1 MVGGI
6 GRLSYRRLCVLVLAA
21 AGILLA
27 GLGAG
32 CGDGAPAATVAPRA
46 TAVLAKVTVTAAPSG
61 SAFPGGT
68 ALLPT
73 PRAGNSVWARERV
86 DAVVA
91 LYRPTAAG
99 AALLRSLDFRQ
110 MRGEPGFFGSY
121 GFGSWAGAG
130 EAKPIGV
137 MHELMHSYWGGFP
150 VMGRPELD
158 WVRGDG
164 GEVAPALAAY
174 HRDVLAF
181 MAQPP
186 DDYELLR
193 QRLRNLPEVSAENP
207 YPLFHSLEADLPYST
222 GGDLD
227 LVPPILRKYWGLFL
241 APGPFHNWERA
252 AGWYQSLSGEDRAV
266 AGGYL
271 GFEHL
276 DLRGCGGLGEWG
288 VSSFDK
294 LRMRDGGIRDEDGGL
309 ADADGGLADA
319 DGGLAD
325 ADGGLAAEMLADA
338 SMILAGEERQRL
350 TDFAA
355 QFDLLVG
362 DARLEE
368 NFQFWRGYLRD
379 KVWLY
384 GRHPGHLGS
393 AGLGRAG
400 ELAEALAFMSGLEGD
415 ASGRAER
422 LARGIAGMPLLVNF
436 LPAADNGTLLELFG
450 GDPELPD
457 APTLRAT
464 ASFVERLQIFA
475 GVVDRV
481 LAEGRESPER
491 GARALEGFVADRGLD
506 AEQDLRLFFDLFRD
520 AGGDGTARRIAA
532 AMDQGVVRGLMAAVP
547 VQLRGILGPGEL
559 LELLDVTA
567 GAADGDL
574 RRGIGLLVGEPSGNY
589 RIDEPFLEGLYAVM
603 TERARGAPLAAARVM
618 GEPGFP
624 LEGMILHQPGAAA
637 LALGS
642 DLELAADLVAGG
654 DAVTSPPARIVW
666 RLIGADPGLAAG
678 VVRVWAERGEDG
690 LVTESLAYLAYDKVR
705 GEKFPGLGISI
716 SGDGAFLGALLEGQG
731 AEWLEARLAGAVSLY
746 RGRAAAGEAPADF
759 LERWRDT
766 LAAAAD
772 ALGQGQGDRQGRGDL
787 DGQGGVGGQ
796 GDLGGRLGAVIRGA
810 FDSGLGTPPP

>member
-1 MVGGI
+1 M
-6 GRLSYRRLCVLVLAA
+6 SYRRLCALLLAA
-21 AGILLA
+21 VGMALA

-32 CGDGAPAATVAPRA
+32 CGDGAPAATVAPLT
-46 TAVLAKVTVTAAPSG
+46 TAVLATATATATAAPSG

-68 ALLPT
+68 ALLRPT

-86 DAVVA
+86 DAVVG
-91 LYRPTAAG
+91 LYRPTPAG

-164 GEVAPALAAY
+164 GEVSPALAAY

-241 APGPFHNWERA
+241 APGPFHTWERA
-252 AGWYQSLSGEDRAV
+252 AGWYQSLSGEDRAA

-276 DLRGCGGLGEWG
+276 DLRGYEGLALP
-288 VSSFDK
+288 SFDK
-294 LRMRDGGIRDEDGGL
+294 LRMNGGL
-309 ADADGGLADA
+309 ADAG
-319 DGGLAD
+319 
-325 ADGGLAAEMLADA
+325 E
-338 SMILAGEERQRL
+338 ILAGEERQRL

-368 NFQFWRGYLRD
+368 NFQFWRGYMRD

-393 AGLGRAG
+393 VGLGRAG

-415 ASGRAER
+415 AAGRAES
-422 LARGIAGMPLLVNF
+422 LAGGIAGMPLLVNF

-457 APTLRAT
+457 GPTLRAT
-464 ASFVERLQIFA
+464 ASFVERLRSFA

-491 GARALEGFVADRGLD
+491 GARALEEFVADRGLN

-520 AGGDGTARRIAA
+520 AGGDGAARRIVA
-532 AMDQGVVRGLMAAVP
+532 AMDTGVVRGLMAAVP
-547 VQLRGILGPGEL
+547 VQLRGILGPGDL
-559 LELLDVTA
+559 LDLLDVTT

-589 RIDEPFLEGLYAVM
+589 RIDEPFLERIYAVM
-603 TERARGAPLAAARVM
+603 AERARESPLAAARVM

-642 DLELAADLVAGG
+642 DLDLAADLVAGG

-666 RLIGADPGLAAG
+666 RLIGADPLLAAG
-678 VVRVWAERGEDG
+678 VVGVWAERGEDG
-690 LVTESLAYLAYDKVR
+690 LVAESLAYLAYDKVR
-705 GEKFPGLGISI
+705 GEKFPGLGISV
-716 SGDGAFLGALLEGQG
+716 SGDGAFLGALLEAQG

-746 RGRAAAGEAPADF
+746 RGRVAAGEAPADF

-766 LAAAAD
+766 LEAGAD
-772 ALGQGQGDRQGRGDL
+772 ALRQ
-787 DGQGGVGGQ
+787 GQ
-796 GDLGGRLGAVIRGA
+796 GDLGKRLGAVIRGA

>member
-1 MVGGI
+1 M
-6 GRLSYRRLCVLVLAA
+6 A
-21 AGILLA
+21 LA

-32 CGDGAPAATVAPRA
+32 CGDGVPAATVAPRA
-46 TAVLAKVTVTAAPSG
+46 TAVLVTATATAPPPG

-68 ALLPT
+68 ALLRPT
-73 PRAGNSVWARERV
+73 PRAGNSVWARNRV
-86 DAVVA
+86 DAVVG

-121 GFGSWAGAG
+121 GFSSWAGAG

-241 APGPFHNWERA
+241 APGPFHSWERA
-252 AGWYQSLSGEDRAV
+252 AGWFQSLSGEDRAV

-276 DLRGCGGLGEWG
+276 DLRGYEGLGEWAPP
-288 VSSFDK
+288 SFDK
-294 LRMRDGGIRDEDGGL
+294 LRMNGGL
-309 ADADGGLADA
+309 AGAG
-319 DGGLAD
+319 
-325 ADGGLAAEMLADA
+325 E
-338 SMILAGEERQRL
+338 ILAGEERQRL

-379 KVWLY
+379 KVRLY

-393 AGLGRAG
+393 AELPRAG
-400 ELAEALAFMSGLEGD
+400 ELAEALAFMWGLEGD

-422 LARGIAGMPLLVNF
+422 LAGGIAGMPLLVNF

-450 GDPELPD
+450 GDLELPD

-464 ASFVERLQIFA
+464 ASFVERLRSFA

-491 GARALEGFVADRGLD
+491 GARALEGCVRDRGLD

-520 AGGDGTARRIAA
+520 AGGDGTARRIVA

-559 LELLDVTA
+559 LALLDVTA

-589 RIDEPFLEGLYAVM
+589 RIDEPFLEGMYAVM
-603 TERARGAPLAAARVM
+603 SERARESPLAAAGVM

-642 DLELAADLVAGG
+642 DVELAADLVAGG

-666 RLIGADPGLAAG
+666 RLIGADPALAAG
-678 VVRVWAERGEDG
+678 VVRVWAERGRDG
-690 LVTESLAYLAYDKVR
+690 LVAESLAYLAYDKVR
-705 GEKFPGLGISI
+705 GEKFPQLGISV
-716 SGDGAFLGALLEGQG
+716 SGDGAFLGALLEAQG
-731 AEWLEARLAGAVSLY
+731 AEWLGARLSGAVSLY
-746 RGRAAAGEAPADF
+746 RGRVAAGEAPADF

-766 LAAAAD
+766 LEAGAD
-772 ALGQGQGDRQGRGDL
+772 ALRQAQGDRQGQGDRQAQGDR
-787 DGQGGVGGQ
+787 QGQ

>member
-21 AGILLA
+21 AGMALV

-32 CGDGAPAATVAPRA
+32 CRDGAPAATVAPLP
-46 TAVLAKVTVTAAPSG
+46 TAVLATATATVAPSG

-68 ALLPT
+68 ALLLPT
-73 PRAGNSVWARERV
+73 PRAGNSVWAQERV
-86 DAVVA
+86 EAVVG

-227 LVPPILRKYWGLFL
+227 LAPPILRKYWGLFL
-241 APGPFHNWERA
+241 APGPFHSWERA
-252 AGWYQSLSGEDRAV
+252 AGWYQSLSGEERAV

-276 DLRGCGGLGEWG
+276 DLRGYEGLAGWAPP
-288 VSSFDK
+288 SFDK
-294 LRMRDGGIRDEDGGL
+294 LRMNGGL
-309 ADADGGLADA
+309 ADAG
-319 DGGLAD
+319 
-325 ADGGLAAEMLADA
+325 E
-338 SMILAGEERQRL
+338 ILAGEERQRL

-393 AGLGRAG
+393 VGLPRAG

-422 LARGIAGMPLLVNF
+422 LADGIAGMPLLVNF

-450 GDPELPD
+450 GNPELPD

-464 ASFVERLQIFA
+464 ASFVERLRSFA

-520 AGGDGTARRIAA
+520 AGGDGTARRITA
-532 AMDQGVVRGLMAAVP
+532 AMDQGVVRGLMAAAP
-547 VQLRGILGPGEL
+547 VQLRGILGPGDL
-559 LELLDVTA
+559 LALLDVTA

-589 RIDEPFLEGLYAVM
+589 RIDEPFLEGMYAVM
-603 TERARGAPLAAARVM
+603 AERARESPLAAAGVM
-618 GEPGFP
+618 GESGFP
-624 LEGMILHQPGAAA
+624 LEGMILHQPLAAA

-642 DLELAADLVAGG
+642 DLELAADLIAGG

-666 RLIGADPGLAAG
+666 RLIGADPALAAG
-678 VVRVWAERGEDG
+678 VVGVWAERGQEG
-690 LVTESLAYLAYDKVR
+690 LVAESLAYLAYDQVR
-705 GEKFPGLGISI
+705 GEKYPQLGISV
-716 SGDGAFLGALLEGQG
+716 SADGAFLGALLEGKG
-731 AEWLEARLAGAVSLY
+731 AEWLGDRLAGAVSLY
-746 RGRAAAGEAPADF
+746 RGRAAAGEAPGDF

-772 ALGQGQGDRQGRGDL
+772 AAGTDN
-787 DGQGGVGGQ
+787 V
-796 GDLGGRLGAVIRGA
+796 GRLRAVIRGA
-810 FDSGLGTPPP
+810 FDQGLGTPPP

>member
-1 MVGGI
+1 MA
-6 GRLSYRRLCVLVLAA
+6 LV
-21 AGILLA
+21 

-32 CGDGAPAATVAPRA
+32 CGDGAPADTVAPLP
-46 TAVLAKVTVTAAPSG
+46 TAVLATATATAAAAG
-61 SAFPGGT
+61 SAFPGETT
-68 ALLPT
+68 ALLLPT

-86 DAVVA
+86 DAVVG

-130 EAKPIGV
+130 EAKSIGV

-241 APGPFHNWERA
+241 APGPFHTWERA
-252 AGWYQSLSGEDRAV
+252 AGWFQSLSGEKRAV

-276 DLRGCGGLGEWG
+276 DLRGYEGLGEWAPP
-288 VSSFDK
+288 SFDK
-294 LRMRDGGIRDEDGGL
+294 LRMRDGGIRN
-309 ADADGGLADA
+309 ADGGLAGA
-319 DGGLAD
+319 DGGLTGA
-325 ADGGLAAEMLADA
+325 GEMLADTGE
-338 SMILAGEERQRL
+338 ILAGEERQRL

-393 AGLGRAG
+393 VGLGRAG
-400 ELAEALAFMSGLEGD
+400 ELAAALAFMSGLEGD

-422 LARGIAGMPLLVNF
+422 LAEGIAGMPLLVNF

-457 APTLRAT
+457 TPTLRAT
-464 ASFVERLQIFA
+464 ASFVDRLRSFA

-520 AGGDGTARRIAA
+520 AGGDGAARRIFWSVGGIRWRRRRPF
-532 AMDQGVVRGLMAAVP
+532 DKLRVIGRGKVILMG
-547 VQLRGILGPGEL
+547 RGIW
-559 LELLDVTA
+559 
-567 GAADGDL
+567 
-574 RRGIGLLVGEPSGNY
+574 
-589 RIDEPFLEGLYAVM
+589 
-603 TERARGAPLAAARVM
+603 
-618 GEPGFP
+618 
-624 LEGMILHQPGAAA
+624 
-637 LALGS
+637 
-642 DLELAADLVAGG
+642 GG
-654 DAVTSPPARIVW
+654 GW
-666 RLIGADPGLAAG
+666 G
-678 VVRVWAERGEDG
+678 
-690 LVTESLAYLAYDKVR
+690 
-705 GEKFPGLGISI
+705 
-716 SGDGAFLGALLEGQG
+716 
-731 AEWLEARLAGAVSLY
+731 
-746 RGRAAAGEAPADF
+746 
-759 LERWRDT
+759 
-766 LAAAAD
+766 
-772 ALGQGQGDRQGRGDL
+772 
-787 DGQGGVGGQ
+787 
-796 GDLGGRLGAVIRGA
+796 
-810 FDSGLGTPPP
+810 

>member
-1 MVGGI
+1 
-6 GRLSYRRLCVLVLAA
+6 
-21 AGILLA
+21 
-27 GLGAG
+27 
-32 CGDGAPAATVAPRA
+32 
-46 TAVLAKVTVTAAPSG
+46 
-61 SAFPGGT
+61 
-68 ALLPT
+68 
-73 PRAGNSVWARERV
+73 
-86 DAVVA
+86 
-91 LYRPTAAG
+91 
-99 AALLRSLDFRQ
+99 

-241 APGPFHNWERA
+241 APGPFHSWERA
-252 AGWYQSLSGEDRAV
+252 AGWFQSLSGEERAV

-276 DLRGCGGLGEWG
+276 DLRGYGGLGEWG

-309 ADADGGLADA
+309 ASADGGLA
-319 DGGLAD
+319 G
-325 ADGGLAAEMLADA
+325 AAEMLADA
-338 SMILAGEERQRL
+338 GEILAGEERQRL

-393 AGLGRAG
+393 VGLGRAG

-422 LARGIAGMPLLVNF
+422 LAGGIAGMPLLVNF

-464 ASFVERLQIFA
+464 ASFVERLRSFA

-491 GARALEGFVADRGLD
+491 GARALEGFVADRGLE

-520 AGGDGTARRIAA
+520 AGGDGTARRIVA
-532 AMDQGVVRGLMAAVP
+532 AMDTGVVRGLMAAVP

-559 LELLDVTA
+559 LALLDVTA

-603 TERARGAPLAAARVM
+603 AERAQVSPLAAAGGM
-618 GEPGFP
+618 GEAGFP

-642 DLELAADLVAGG
+642 DIELAADLIAGG
-654 DAVTSPPARIVW
+654 DAVTAPPARIVW
-666 RLIGADPGLAAG
+666 RLIGADPALAAG
-678 VVRVWAERGEDG
+678 VGGVWAERGQDG
-690 LVTESLAYLAYDKVR
+690 LVAESLAYLAYDKVR
-705 GEKFPGLGISI
+705 GEKFPQLGISV
-716 SGDGAFLGALLEGQG
+716 SADGAFLGALLEAQG
-731 AEWLEARLAGAVSLY
+731 AEWLEDRLAGAVSRY
-746 RGRAAAGEAPADF
+746 RGRVAAGEAPADF

-766 LAAAAD
+766 LEAGAD
-772 ALGQGQGDRQGRGDL
+772 ALRQAQGDRQ
-787 DGQGGVGGQ
+787 GQ
-796 GDLGGRLGAVIRGA
+796 GDLGGRLGAIIRGA

>member
-1 MVGGI
+1 M
-6 GRLSYRRLCVLVLAA
+6 LAA
-21 AGILLA
+21 AGIVLV

-32 CGDGAPAATVAPRA
+32 CGDGGTPAATVAPLP
-46 TAVLAKVTVTAAPSG
+46 TAVLATATATATATPPG

-68 ALLPT
+68 ALLLPT

-86 DAVVA
+86 DAVVG

-99 AALLRSLDFRQ
+99 AAFLRSLDFRQ

-158 WVRGDG
+158 WVRGDD

-227 LVPPILRKYWGLFL
+227 LAPPILRKYWGLFL
-241 APGPFHNWERA
+241 APGPFHTWERA
-252 AGWYQSLSGEDRAV
+252 AGWYQSLSGEDRAT

-276 DLRGCGGLGEWG
+276 DLRGYEGLGEWT
-288 VSSFDK
+288 SFDK
-294 LRMRDGGIRDEDGGL
+294 LRMNEGL
-309 ADADGGLADA
+309 ADA
-319 DGGLAD
+319 
-325 ADGGLAAEMLADA
+325 AA
-338 SMILAGEERQRL
+338 ILAGEERQRL

-393 AGLGRAG
+393 VGLPRAG

-422 LARGIAGMPLLVNF
+422 LAEGIAGMPLLVNF

-464 ASFVERLQIFA
+464 ASFVERLRSFA

-520 AGGDGTARRIAA
+520 AGGDGTARRITA

-547 VQLRGILGPGEL
+547 VQLRGILGPGDL
-559 LELLDVTA
+559 LDLLDVTA

-589 RIDEPFLEGLYAVM
+589 RIDEPFLEGMYAVM
-603 TERARGAPLAAARVM
+603 AERARESPLAAARVM

-624 LEGMILHQPGAAA
+624 LEGMILHQPAAAA

-642 DLELAADLVAGG
+642 DLDLAADLVAGG

-666 RLIGADPGLAAG
+666 RLIGADPALAAG
-678 VVRVWAERGEDG
+678 VVRVWAERGQDG
-690 LVTESLAYLAYDKVR
+690 LVAESLAYLAYDQVR
-705 GEKFPGLGISI
+705 GEKFPGLGISVI
-716 SGDGAFLGALLEGQG
+716 GDGAFLGALLEAQG
-731 AEWLEARLAGAVSLY
+731 AEWLGDRLAGAVSLY
-746 RGRAAAGEAPADF
+746 RGRVAAGDAPGDF

-766 LAAAAD
+766 LEAAAD
-772 ALGQGQGDRQGRGDL
+772 ALRQAQGDRQ
-787 DGQGGVGGQ
+787 GQ
-796 GDLGGRLGAVIRGA
+796 GDLGGRLGVVIRGA